1 VSRNDDLSGDMPKLP
16 WTRNLDPSTSDA
28 GLEALLSGDSPPPDA
43 PAEMRL
49 LADMLGALAAPGTAE
64 EYRGSGRVYAAFRER
79 FGMSQRHRQAP
90 RRWGWAVL
98 ATALGT
104 KLFAGTAAAAVG
116 IGGVAAAYA
125 GALPDPVQNVAHALI
140 GAPHGNH
147 GHGHGRGNQPAAPS
161 GTDESGSATKSAT
174 PVGPDPTGPAAFG
187 LCTAY
192 SSAKAAG
199 TPISPTSVAFKNL
212 ATAAGG
218 ADKIEAFCAKVPHPG
233 SGAAHRTT
241 PPSHATGKPTAHP
254 TGRPSTTPGGS
265 AGHAATTPATPS
277 RPTEPTVRPSR

>member
-1 VSRNDDLSGDMPKLP
+1 MSGSDDLSGDMPKLP
-16 WTRNLDPSTSDA
+16 WTRNLDPSPSDD

-64 EYRGSGRVYAAFRER
+64 EYRGSGLVYTAFREQ
-79 FGMSQRHRQAP
+79 FGVSQRHRRAP

-104 KLFAGTAAAAVG
+104 KLAAGTAAAAVG

-125 GALPDPVQNVAHALI
+125 GALPDPVQNVAHTLI
-140 GAPHGNH
+140 GAPHG
-147 GHGHGRGNQPAAPS
+147 GHGHGRGHQPATTPTEA
-161 GTDESGSATKSAT
+161 DESGSATKSAT

-199 TPISPTSVAFKNL
+199 APMSPTSVAFENL

-218 ADKIEAFCAKVPHPG
+218 ADKIEAFCATVPHPG

-241 PPSHATGKPTAHP
+241 PSHATGRPTAHP
-254 TGRPSTTPGGS
+254 DGRPSTMPGS
-265 AGHAATTPATPS
+265 AAGHATLPDKSGRPS
-277 RPTEPTVRPSR
+277 THTEPTARPSH